1 MIKTKIKKIIKPLLI
16 SMIIISCAIL
26 LPSISGCSVYNMI
39 KETYAGEE
47 DVLELPEVEIDEEE
61 ILEIGKS
68 DTNTRKSYDMES
80 EIDLTDESARN
91 PFKPFFI
98 QDEEEEEK
106 NVLKLEK
113 IYTRDEV
120 EYAEINLNDFTY
132 RVKETDPLS
141 DIYMVQAI
149 NEDSVALLKGDEVI
163 NISIGE
169 IIYD

>member
-1 MIKTKIKKIIKPLLI
+1 VIKTRIKKVIKSLVVSIIV
-16 SMIIISCAIL
+16 ISCTIL
-26 LPSISGCSVYNMI
+26 LQSISGCSVYNMI
-39 KETYAGEE
+39 KETYSGGEE
-47 DVLELPEVEIDEEE
+47 VLEPPEIEIDEEE
-61 ILEIGKS
+61 IQEIGKG
-68 DTNTRKSYDMES
+68 DINIRKTYDIES

-98 QDEEEEEK
+98 RDEEEEK
-106 NVLKLEK
+106 NVLKLEE

-120 EYAEINLNDFTY
+120 EYADINLNDFTY

-169 IIYD
+169 IVYD

>member
-1 MIKTKIKKIIKPLLI
+1 MIKTRIKKIIRSLVI
-16 SMIIISCAIL
+16 SVIIISCAIL

-39 KETYAGEE
+39 KETYTGEE
-47 DVLELPEVEIDEEE
+47 EVPEFPEIEIDEEE
-61 ILEIGKS
+61 IQEIGKS
-68 DTNTRKSYDMES
+68 DTNTRKSYDIES

-98 QDEEEEEK
+98 QDEEEGEK

-120 EYAEINLNDFTY
+120 EYAEINLNNFTY
-132 RVKETDPLS
+132 RVKEDNPRS
-141 DIYMVQAI
+141 DIYLVQAI
-149 NEDSVALLKGDEVI
+149 NEDSVALLKGDEII

-169 IIYD
+169 IVYD

>member
-1 MIKTKIKKIIKPLLI
+1 MITMKIKKIRKLLVI
-16 SMIIISCAIL
+16 SIIVISCAIL

-39 KETYAGEE
+39 KETYTGEE
-47 DVLELPEVEIDEEE
+47 EVPEPPEIEIDEEE
-61 ILEIGKS
+61 IQEIGKS
-68 DTNTRKSYDMES
+68 DTNTRKSYDIES
-80 EIDLTDESARN
+80 VIDLSDESARN

-98 QDEEEEEK
+98 HDEEEEEK

-132 RVKETDPLS
+132 RVKEDNPIS
-141 DIYMVQAI
+141 DIYLVQAI
-149 NEDSVALLKGDEVI
+149 NEDSVALLKGDEII

-169 IIYD
+169 IVYD

>member
-1 MIKTKIKKIIKPLLI
+1 MIKTRIKKIIRPLVVTV
-16 SMIIISCAIL
+16 IIISCVIL

-47 DVLELPEVEIDEEE
+47 EVLELPEIEIDEEE
-61 ILEIGKS
+61 IQEIGKS
-68 DTNTRKSYDMES
+68 DTNTRKSYDIES

-98 QDEEEEEK
+98 RDEEEGEK

-113 IYTRDEV
+113 IYSRDEV

-132 RVKETDPLS
+132 RVKESDPLS
-141 DIYMVQAI
+141 DIYLVQAI
-149 NEDSVALLKGDEVI
+149 NADSVALLKGDEII
-163 NISIGE
+163 NISIDE

>member
-1 MIKTKIKKIIKPLLI
+1 MIKKRIKKIKRSLI
-16 SMIIISCAIL
+16 ISAIIISCVIL

-39 KETYAGEE
+39 KETYTGEE
-47 DVLELPEVEIDEEE
+47 EVLKLPEIEIDEEE
-61 ILEIGKS
+61 IQEIGKS
-68 DTNTRKSYDMES
+68 DTNTRKSYDIES

-98 QDEEEEEK
+98 RDEEEGEK

-113 IYTRDEV
+113 IYSRDEV

-132 RVKETDPLS
+132 RVKESDPLS
-141 DIYMVQAI
+141 DIYLVQAI
-149 NEDSVALLKGDEVI
+149 NADSVALLKGDEII
-163 NISIGE
+163 NISIDE

>member
-1 MIKTKIKKIIKPLLI
+1 MIKMKIRKIIKPLVI
-16 SMIIISCAIL
+16 STIIISCAIL

-39 KETYAGEE
+39 RETYTGEE
-47 DVLELPEVEIDEEE
+47 EVLELPEIEIDEEE
-61 ILEIGKS
+61 IQEIGKS
-68 DTNTRKSYDMES
+68 DTNTRKSYDIES
-80 EIDLTDESARN
+80 EIDFTDESARN

-98 QDEEEEEK
+98 RDEEEEK

-132 RVKETDPLS
+132 RVKETSPLS
-141 DIYMVQAI
+141 DIYLVQAI